1 MKTTMLKVLD
11 LRDVLSKITSQ
22 SLPISTVYKLSKLFE
37 AVKSEGD
44 FYSTHLDA
52 IIEEYGQK
60 DDNGQYLLT
69 EDKMGVRIDKD
80 KVAEVEAKL
89 QELWKIEVELP
100 DVKFTLA
107 ELEKVELTVQ
117 EFNSLMPFIQ
127 E

>member
-1 MKTTMLKVLD
+1 MKTTMLKELD